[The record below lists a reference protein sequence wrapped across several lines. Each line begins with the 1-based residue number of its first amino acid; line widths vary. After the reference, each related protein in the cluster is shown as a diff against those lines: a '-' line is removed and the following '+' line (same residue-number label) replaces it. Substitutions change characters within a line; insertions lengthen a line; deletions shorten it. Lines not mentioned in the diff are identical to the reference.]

1 MANPTRAEAEAR
13 RKQQKTNKRT
23 NQQPQTL
30 LNDLADV
37 ADSNQQTTPEESTNT
52 NNTVSTASTVSS
64 TINQHSRFTIQP
76 SNESFTEATA
86 IAQKLGINLLNPGEL
101 LGSDP
106 YKADGNIPKMTAKDA
121 NEQLRALQL
130 QSNALDVRLAK
141 TDLQRKVVKVVDSTA
156 KLIGDAVKYATTQI
170 EVGQLVVENQIADVK
185 YQTAQSKLRQTEE
198 YLQQQQDATQG
209 TVQLTSV
216 LRQQWTL
223 KFEKVQA
230 DNEKLKLAIEG
241 SKLEAEL
248 VREQLEAKLLYQ
260 A

>member
-1 MANPTRAEAEAR
+1 MANPTRAEAEAAR
-13 RKQQKTNKRT
+13 QAKKKNKNT
-23 NQQPQTL
+23 QQPQSLIDNLT
-30 LNDLADV
+30 DATQ
-37 ADSNQQTTPEESTNT
+37 A
-52 NNTVSTASTVSS
+52 VSS
-64 TINQHSRFTIQP
+64 TVQGVAEKVEGIKNNVEATINAVRQSSKFTTLP

-101 LGSDP
+101 LGTDS
-106 YKADGNIPKMTAKDA
+106 YKADGNIPKMTAKEA
-121 NEQLRALQL
+121 NEQLKALQL

-141 TDLQRKVVKVVDSTA
+141 TDLQRKVIKVSDSTA

-198 YLQQQQDATQG
+198 HLQQQQDATQG
-209 TVQLTSV
+209 TVQLTSA